1 MLSLHSIAAY
11 CFDFLSEKILNFFK
25 AKPMQAG
32 TENDFRSKK
41 NILYC
46 LSINI
51 VTTFETINPDFK
63 AFDVSQISQ
72 RLLTQPSVGVTNS
85 GRDNEDAN
93 LICKVYDKLYTGTS
107 DIQGS
112 PNSSGCRIYTVLDLL
127 GMGTFGQV
135 FRCQCNDTGK
145 IVAVKVVKN
154 KPAYH
159 DQALMEIKIAKILN
173 GQYDSDDKCHIV
185 RYFESF
191 KYCNHVCLVF
201 ELLSMSLLGW
211 LSLSFKCFR
220 CN

>member
-1 MLSLHSIAAY
+1 MLEGVDCDL
-11 CFDFLSEKILNFFK
+11 
-25 AKPMQAG
+25 
-32 TENDFRSKK
+32 RSRK
-41 NILYC
+41 NPLYC
-46 LSINI
+46 L
-51 VTTFETINPDFK
+51 TIDVARTYEGISSDFR

-93 LICKVYDKLYTGTS
+93 LICKVYDKLYNSETTE
-107 DIQGS
+107 IQGS
-112 PNSSGCRIYTVLDLL
+112 ANSQSCRIYTVLDIL

-135 FRCQCNDTGK
+135 FRCQRNDTGK

-159 DQALMEIKIAKILN
+159 DQALMEIKIAKTLN
-173 GQYDSDDKCHIV
+173 GEYDKDDKCHIV

-201 ELLSMSLLGW
+201 ELLSMSLLGR
-211 LSLSFKCFR
+211 L
-220 CN
+220 

>member
-1 MLSLHSIAAY
+1 
-11 CFDFLSEKILNFFK
+11 
-25 AKPMQAG
+25 MQEG
-32 TENDFRSKK
+32 VDCDLRSRK
-41 NILYC
+41 NPLYC
-46 LSINI
+46 LTIDVTRTYEAINS
-51 VTTFETINPDFK
+51 DFK
-63 AFDVSQISQ
+63 AFDLGQISQ

-93 LICKVYDKLYTGTS
+93 LICKVYDKLYNS
-107 DIQGS
+107 DTTDAHGS
-112 PNSSGCRIYTVLDLL
+112 TNSQACRVYTVLDLL

-173 GQYDSDDKCHIV
+173 GQYDKDDKCHIV

-201 ELLSMSLLGW
+201 ELLSMSLLGT
-211 LSLSFKCFR
+211 L
-220 CN
+220 